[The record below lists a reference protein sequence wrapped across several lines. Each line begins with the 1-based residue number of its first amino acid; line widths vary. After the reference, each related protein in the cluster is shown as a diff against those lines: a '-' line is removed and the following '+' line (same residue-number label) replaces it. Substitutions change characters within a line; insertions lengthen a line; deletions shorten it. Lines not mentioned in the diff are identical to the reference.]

1 MWNNILQQYSIKNYN
16 MQNRLKNLYI
26 QIMLL
31 VFNKLQFPGFGLLL
45 LPDSVFGK
53 ISDIKRW

>member
-16 MQNRLKNLYI
+16 MQNRVKNLYM

-31 VFNKLQFPGFGLLL
+31 VFNKLQFAGFGLLL
-45 LPDSVFGK
+45 LPDSDFGK
-53 ISDIKRW
+53 NQ

>member
-45 LPDSVFGK
+45 LPDSGFGK
-53 ISDIKRW
+53 FSVIKRW

>member
-16 MQNRLKNLYI
+16 MQNRVKNLYI

-31 VFNKLQFPGFGLLL
+31 VFNKLQSPGFELLL
-45 LPDSVFGK
+45 LPDSGFGK
-53 ISDIKRW
+53 SQ